1 MQDAHLEPPTEKE
14 AAFAESVSYEIAAT
28 IIRDLADLENF
39 SDIDF
44 LRAVKSVL
52 TAVL

>member
-1 MQDAHLEPPTEKE
+1 MQDAPLEPPTERE
-14 AAFAESVSYEIAAT
+14 AAFAESVSYEVAAN
-28 IIRDLADLENF
+28 IIRDLADLENI

-44 LRAVKSVL
+44 LRAVRCVV